1 MQKQDFFFNVSV
13 SLQKFQNFKS
23 LNQTIP
29 QTRKHQV
36 SKNNSIILKCIIF
49 SLLIVLTRFFLCTMI
64 QQLCVLCAFI
74 KFSVFI

>member
-1 MQKQDFFFNVSV
+1 MQKHDFFFNVSV

-74 KFSVFI
+74 KFSPC